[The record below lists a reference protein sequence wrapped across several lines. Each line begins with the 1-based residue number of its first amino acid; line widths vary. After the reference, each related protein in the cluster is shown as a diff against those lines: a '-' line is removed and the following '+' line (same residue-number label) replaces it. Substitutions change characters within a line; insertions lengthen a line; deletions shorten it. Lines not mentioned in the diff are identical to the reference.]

1 MGVCMWVRVCVC
13 RSMFVSVCVYVRV
26 CVRVRKRMRVERRME
41 NGEKRQKQKDSFVN
55 IPQEIFAHDV
65 RTFSSAL

>member
-1 MGVCMWVRVCVC
+1 MNVGAGVRFGACLLVRVC
-13 RSMFVSVCVYVRV
+13 
-26 CVRVRKRMRVERRME
+26 KREKENERRKE
-41 NGEKRQKQKDSFVN
+41 NGDKRQKQKDSFVN

>member
-1 MGVCMWVRVCVC
+1 MCLCVRVC
-13 RSMFVSVCVYVRV
+13 
-26 CVRVRKRMRVERRME
+26 KREKENERRKE
-41 NGEKRQKQKDSFVN
+41 NGDKRQKQKDSFVN